1 MSEEEK
7 FSTIIQEIKEIFLTL
22 TQGEPS
28 PDDEIEAR
36 AALIEKIQNL
46 KEVNAFQ
53 VGANMR
59 LFEDTLTKLE
69 NWDTLDLWFTESEL
83 PQEIKKIINIT
94 EKLPVVEEKEEVKE
108 IFRKQAQSDLDSVK
122 IDINEIVDQVSD
134 KFKGEIDDLKQK
146 IEYLKHELEVKDETL
161 RPKRIVKKITPR
173 KDVKLPPPKIK
184 IPVIKRPA
192 VIPQVK
198 GPNKIEVEKPKEKIG
213 VKSIEEVQAKI
224 EKEIEKL
231 KPTPPIEEKPK
242 IFEEMQEEA
251 KSVLNILE
259 ELEPSP
265 NSTQPEISIDS
276 SKEPTSILDILE
288 EQETVSKVME
298 PSIVGVKTEHSRKS
312 PIITEVSLVEEES
325 QKQQG
330 TTPFIPKKQGTT
342 PFIPKKQGTTPFIP
356 KKPKITTVSVEEIE
370 TEEIKS
376 SGKDLFDVFSS
387 VGNKPVEKTSTPVE
401 LPSLEPI
408 KEKKKKEVKKKK
420 KEIDAM
426 PFVDFGSG
434 GPEIGTQ
441 EESTSISSEELPT
454 DKDTLYQELIALEG
468 RRYSLEK
475 NFKEV
480 EKSYNMGSIDD
491 LDYKNR
497 SDDLNSKL
505 DEITSRINKI
515 RRVIASM

>member
-36 AALIEKIQNL
+36 AALIEKIQDLN
-46 KEVNAFQ
+46 EVDAFQ

-83 PQEIKKIINIT
+83 PKEIKKIINIT
-94 EKLPVVEEKEEVKE
+94 ETLPVVEEKEEVKE

-122 IDINEIVDQVSD
+122 IDINDIVDQVSD

-146 IEYLKHELEVKDETL
+146 IEYLKHELDEQD
-161 RPKRIVKKITPR
+161 RPKRVVKKIRPR

-184 IPVIKRPA
+184 IPVIKKPA

-213 VKSIEEVQAKI
+213 VKSIEQVQAKI
-224 EKEIEKL
+224 EREIEKL

-242 IFEEMQEEA
+242 IYEEMQEEA

-265 NSTQPEISIDS
+265 SSTQLEISIDS
-276 SKEPTSILDILE
+276 SKEPTSILDILD
-288 EQETVSKVME
+288 EQKTVPKVLE
-298 PSIVGVKTEHSRKS
+298 PSIVEDKTEHSKKPS
-312 PIITEVSLVEEES
+312 IITEVSLVEEES
-325 QKQQG
+325 QEQQR
-330 TTPFIPKKQGTT
+330 
-342 PFIPKKQGTTPFIP
+342 TTPFIP

-376 SGKDLFDVFSS
+376 SGMDLFDVFSS

-408 KEKKKKEVKKKK
+408 KEKKEKEVKKKK

-426 PFVDFGSG
+426 PFVDFGSDE
-434 GPEIGTQ
+434 PEIGTQ

-491 LDYKNR
+491 FDYKNR

-505 DEITSRINKI
+505 DGITSRINKI

>member
-36 AALIEKIQNL
+36 AALIEKIQDLN
-46 KEVNAFQ
+46 EVDAFQ

-83 PQEIKKIINIT
+83 PKEIKKIINIT
-94 EKLPVVEEKEEVKE
+94 ETLPVVEEKEEVKE

-122 IDINEIVDQVSD
+122 IDINDIVDQVSD

-146 IEYLKHELEVKDETL
+146 IEYLKHELDEQD
-161 RPKRIVKKITPR
+161 RPKRVVKKIRPR

-184 IPVIKRPA
+184 IPVIKKPA

-213 VKSIEEVQAKI
+213 VKSIEQVQAKI
-224 EKEIEKL
+224 EREIEKL

-242 IFEEMQEEA
+242 IYEEMQEEA

-265 NSTQPEISIDS
+265 SSTQLEISIDS
-276 SKEPTSILDILE
+276 SKEPTSILDILD
-288 EQETVSKVME
+288 EQKTVPKVLE
-298 PSIVGVKTEHSRKS
+298 PSIVEDKTEHSKKPS
-312 PIITEVSLVEEES
+312 IITEVSLVEEES
-325 QKQQG
+325 QEQQR
-330 TTPFIPKKQGTT
+330 
-342 PFIPKKQGTTPFIP
+342 TTPFIP

-376 SGKDLFDVFSS
+376 SGMDLFDVFSS

-401 LPSLEPI
+401 LPRLEPI
-408 KEKKKKEVKKKK
+408 KEKKEKEVKKKK

-426 PFVDFGSG
+426 PFVDFGSDE
-434 GPEIGTQ
+434 PEIGTQ

-491 LDYKNR
+491 FDYKNR

-505 DEITSRINKI
+505 DGITSRINKI

>member
-83 PQEIKKIINIT
+83 PEEIKKIINIT
-94 EKLPVVEEKEEVKE
+94 EKLPVVEEKAEVKE
-108 IFRKQAQSDLDSVK
+108 KFRKQAQSDLDSVK

-134 KFKGEIDDLKQK
+134 KFKGEIDDLRQK
-146 IEYLKHELEVKDETL
+146 IEYLKHELEVKDEQD
-161 RPKRIVKKITPR
+161 RPKRVVKKITPR

-184 IPVIKRPA
+184 IPVIKKPA
-192 VIPQVK
+192 VVPQVK
-198 GPNKIEVEKPKEKIG
+198 GPKKIEVEKPKEKIG

-224 EKEIEKL
+224 EREIEKL

-242 IFEEMQEEA
+242 IYEEMQEEA

-265 NSTQPEISIDS
+265 SSTQLEISIDS
-276 SKEPTSILDILE
+276 SKEPTSILDILD
-288 EQETVSKVME
+288 EQETVPKVME
-298 PSIVGVKTEHSRKS
+298 QSIVGDKTEHSRKHS
-312 PIITEVSLVEEES
+312 IITEVSLVEEQS
-325 QKQQG
+325 QEQQG
-330 TTPFIPKKQGTT
+330 TTPFIL
-342 PFIPKKQGTTPFIP
+342 
-356 KKPKITTVSVEEIE
+356 KKPKITTVSIEEIE

-387 VGNKPVEKTSTPVE
+387 VGSKPVEKTSTPAE
-401 LPSLEPI
+401 LPRLEPI
-408 KEKKKKEVKKKK
+408 KEKKKKEVKKKE
-420 KEIDAM
+420 KETDAM
-426 PFVDFGSG
+426 PFVVFGPDE
-434 GPEIGTQ
+434 PEIGTQ

-491 LDYKNR
+491 FDYKNR

>member
-7 FSTIIQEIKEIFLTL
+7 FSTIIQEIKEIFLSL

-83 PQEIKKIINIT
+83 PKEIKKIINIT
-94 EKLPVVEEKEEVKE
+94 EQLPVVEEKEETKE
-108 IFRKQAQSDLDSVK
+108 EFRKQAQSDLDSVK

-146 IEYLKHELEVKDETL
+146 IEFLKHELDVKGENL
-161 RPKRIVKKITPR
+161 HRSKRVVKKITPR

-184 IPVIKRPA
+184 IPVIRKPA

-198 GPNKIEVEKPKEKIG
+198 GPNKIEVEKSKEKIG

-224 EKEIEKL
+224 EREIEKL

-242 IFEEMQEEA
+242 IYDEMQEEA

-259 ELEPSP
+259 EFEPSP
-265 NSTQPEISIDS
+265 NSTQLEISIDS
-276 SKEPTSILDILE
+276 SKEPTSILDILD
-288 EQETVSKVME
+288 EQETVPKVTE
-298 PSIVGVKTEHSRKS
+298 PSIVGDKTEHSRKL
-312 PIITEVSLVEEES
+312 PIITEVSLVEEEPQE
-325 QKQQG
+325 QKG
-330 TTPFIPKKQGTT
+330 TI
-342 PFIPKKQGTTPFIP
+342 PFIP

-376 SGKDLFDVFSS
+376 SGKNLFDVFSS
-387 VGNKPVEKTSTPVE
+387 VGSKPVEKTSTPLE
-401 LPSLEPI
+401 FPSLEPI
-408 KEKKKKEVKKKK
+408 KEKNKKEVKKKK

-426 PFVDFGSG
+426 PFVDFGSDE
-434 GPEIGTQ
+434 PEIGTQ

-454 DKDTLYQELIALEG
+454 DKDALYQELIALEG

>member
-7 FSTIIQEIKEIFLTL
+7 FGAIIQEIKEIFLSL

-53 VGANMR
+53 FEAKMP

-69 NWDTLDLWFTESEL
+69 NWDTLDLWFTESDL
-83 PQEIKKIINIT
+83 PKEIKKIINIT
-94 EKLPVVEEKEEVKE
+94 EKLPVVEEKEETKE
-108 IFRKQAQSDLDSVK
+108 EFRKQAQSDLESVN
-122 IDINEIVDQVSD
+122 IDIDKIVDQVSD

-146 IEYLKHELEVKDETL
+146 IEYLKHEIEVKDETFKQAT
-161 RPKRIVKKITPR
+161 PKRVVRKITPR
-173 KDVKLPPPKIK
+173 KDVRLPPPKIK
-184 IPVIKRPA
+184 IPSVKKPA

-224 EKEIEKL
+224 EREIEKL

-242 IFEEMQEEA
+242 IYEEMQEEA

-265 NSTQPEISIDS
+265 SSTQLEISLDS
-276 SKEPTSILDILE
+276 PKEPTSILDILD
-288 EQETVSKVME
+288 EQETVPEVRE
-298 PSIVGVKTEHSRKS
+298 PSIVGDKTGGSKK
-312 PIITEVSLVEEES
+312 PQIITEVSLVEEES
-325 QKQQG
+325 QEQQVS
-330 TTPFIPKKQGTT
+330 I
-342 PFIPKKQGTTPFIP
+342 PFIP
-356 KKPKITTVSVEEIE
+356 KKPKVTTVSVEEIE

-387 VGNKPVEKTSTPVE
+387 VGSKPVKKSSKTVE

-426 PFVDFGSG
+426 PFVDFGSDE
-434 GPEIGTQ
+434 PEISIQ
-441 EESTSISSEELPT
+441 EEFTSISSEELPT

-475 NFKEV
+475 NFKEI

-491 LDYKNR
+491 FEYKTQGE
-497 SDDLNSKL
+497 DLKNKL
-505 DEITSRINKI
+505 DDITSRINRI

>member
-1 MSEEEK
+1 MNEEEK
-7 FSTIIQEIKEIFLTL
+7 FEAIIQEIKEIFLSL

-46 KEVNAFQ
+46 KEVDAFQ
-53 VGANMR
+53 FEAKMP

-83 PQEIKKIINIT
+83 PEEIKKIINIT
-94 EKLPVVEEKEEVKE
+94 EKLPVVEEKEEPKE
-108 IFRKQAQSDLDSVK
+108 EFRKQAQSDLDSVK

-161 RPKRIVKKITPR
+161 NQSAPKRVIKKITPR
-173 KDVKLPPPKIK
+173 KDVKLPPPRIK
-184 IPVIKRPA
+184 IPTVKKPD

-198 GPNKIEVEKPKEKIG
+198 GPKKIEVEKPKEKIG
-213 VKSIEEVQAKI
+213 VKSIEEFQVKI
-224 EKEIEKL
+224 EREIEKL
-231 KPTPPIEEKPK
+231 KPTPPIEEKSK
-242 IFEEMQEEA
+242 LHEEMQEEA

-265 NSTQPEISIDS
+265 SSTQSEISIDS
-276 SKEPTSILDILE
+276 SKELTSILDIID
-288 EQETVSKVME
+288 EQETLTKVME
-298 PSIVGVKTEHSRKS
+298 QSILGNKTGESKKPS
-312 PIITEVSLVEEES
+312 IITEVSLVEEET
-325 QKQQG
+325 QEQQVE
-330 TTPFIPKKQGTT
+330 
-342 PFIPKKQGTTPFIP
+342 TPFIP
-356 KKPKITTVSVEEIE
+356 KKPKVTKVTVEEIE
-370 TEEIKS
+370 TEQIKS

-387 VGNKPVEKTSTPVE
+387 VGTKQVEKTLTTVE

-408 KEKKKKEVKKKK
+408 KEKKKKEDKKK
-420 KEIDAM
+420 KETDTM
-426 PFVDFGSG
+426 SFVDFGYDE
-434 GPEIGTQ
+434 PEISIQ
-441 EESTSISSEELPT
+441 EDSSSISSEELPT

-475 NFKEV
+475 NFKDI

-491 LDYKNR
+491 FEYNNQ
-497 SDDLNSKL
+497 SEDLKKKL
-505 DEITSRINKI
+505 DDITSRINRI

>member
-36 AALIEKIQNL
+36 AALIEKIQDLN
-46 KEVNAFQ
+46 EVDAFQ

-83 PQEIKKIINIT
+83 PKEIKKIINIT
-94 EKLPVVEEKEEVKE
+94 ETLPVVEEKEEVKE

-122 IDINEIVDQVSD
+122 IDINEIVDKVSD

-146 IEYLKHELEVKDETL
+146 IEYLKHELDEQD
-161 RPKRIVKKITPR
+161 RPKRVVKKIRPR

-184 IPVIKRPA
+184 IPVIKKPA

-213 VKSIEEVQAKI
+213 VKSIEQVQAKI
-224 EKEIEKL
+224 EREIEKL

-242 IFEEMQEEA
+242 IYEEMQEEA

-265 NSTQPEISIDS
+265 SSTQLEISIDS
-276 SKEPTSILDILE
+276 SKEPTSILDILD
-288 EQETVSKVME
+288 EQKTVPKVLE
-298 PSIVGVKTEHSRKS
+298 PSIVEDKTEHSKKPS
-312 PIITEVSLVEEES
+312 IITEVSLVEEES
-325 QKQQG
+325 QEQQR
-330 TTPFIPKKQGTT
+330 
-342 PFIPKKQGTTPFIP
+342 TTPFIP

-376 SGKDLFDVFSS
+376 SGMDLFDVFSS

-408 KEKKKKEVKKKK
+408 KEKKEKEVKKKK

-426 PFVDFGSG
+426 PFVDFGSDE
-434 GPEIGTQ
+434 PEIGTQ

-491 LDYKNR
+491 FDYKNR

-505 DEITSRINKI
+505 DGITSRINKI

>member
-7 FSTIIQEIKEIFLTL
+7 FSAIIQEIKEIFLSL

-36 AALIEKIQNL
+36 SALIEKIQNL

-53 VGANMR
+53 FEAKMP

-146 IEYLKHELEVKDETL
+146 IEYLKHELEVKGET
-161 RPKRIVKKITPR
+161 PKRVVKKITPR

-184 IPVIKRPA
+184 IPSVRKPA

-265 NSTQPEISIDS
+265 RSTQLEISLDS
-276 SKEPTSILDILE
+276 PKEPTSILDILD
-288 EQETVSKVME
+288 EQETVPNVME
-298 PSIVGVKTEHSRKS
+298 PSIVGDKTGGSKK
-312 PIITEVSLVEEES
+312 PQIITEVSLVEEES
-325 QKQQG
+325 QEQQVA
-330 TTPFIPKKQGTT
+330 
-342 PFIPKKQGTTPFIP
+342 TPFIP
-356 KKPKITTVSVEEIE
+356 KKPKVTTVSVEEIE

-376 SGKDLFDVFSS
+376 SGKDLFNVFNS
-387 VGNKPVEKTSTPVE
+387 VGSKPVEKTSTTVE

-420 KEIDAM
+420 KEIDTM
-426 PFVDFGSG
+426 PFVDFGSDET
-434 GPEIGTQ
+434 EIDSQ
-441 EESTSISSEELPT
+441 DSTSISSEELPT

-475 NFKEV
+475 NFKEI

-491 LDYKNR
+491 FEYKTQGE
-497 SDDLNSKL
+497 DLKNKL
-505 DEITSRINKI
+505 DDITSRINRI